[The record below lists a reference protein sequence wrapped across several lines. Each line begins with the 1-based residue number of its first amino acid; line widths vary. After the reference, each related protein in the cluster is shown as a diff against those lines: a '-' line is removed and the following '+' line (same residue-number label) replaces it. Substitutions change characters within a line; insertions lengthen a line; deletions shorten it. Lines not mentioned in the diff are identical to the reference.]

1 MNIESGEIY
10 FVREVDPHTKKF
22 TKFVKIGLVH
32 ESEERDSLTRLKD
45 HQTGNPRSLELPPG
59 NYFKVPAVTAVEAM
73 MHKFYAQLR
82 ISGEWFEFDS
92 ESHVDK
98 AKIKAKQLGDEV
110 ASFIPVFEAAGKLA
124 NTTSNGKTLEPSTKA
139 LEIWEKLSLAQ
150 AKLNALKALDSRL
163 EARFK
168 EAADAGIELG
178 DLVTKGTRRE
188 QRKFPWET
196 LKEKHPA
203 IYKQF
208 HKSVSKIDGSFTPK
222 YKAAKTLDFGEEF
235 TRLEARLSKIISST
249 SDQNLVALNMPKLE
263 LVYEISL
270 LDWEKTLLKAEL
282 MIVCGKNDVL
292 IKVCEWKRKRVT
304 VDKFDL
310 QKLKKKYP
318 EIHKEIS
325 GPVTT
330 KASLRATK
338 KKRT

>member
-22 TKFVKIGLVH
+22 TNFVKIGLVH

-82 ISGEWFEFDS
+82 ISGEWFEFES
-92 ESHVDK
+92 EAHVSK
-98 AKIKAKQLGDEV
+98 AKIKAQQLGDEV

-124 NTTSNGKTLEPSTKA
+124 NTPSNGKTLEPSVKA
-139 LEIWEKLSLAQ
+139 LEIWEKLSLAH
-150 AKLNALKALDSRL
+150 AKRNALKALDTRL

-168 EAADAGIELG
+168 EAADAGVELG
-178 DLVTKGTRRE
+178 DLITKGTKKE
-188 QRKFPWET
+188 PKKFPWET

-208 HKSVSKIDGSFTPK
+208 HKSVSEIKGSFSPK
-222 YKAAKTLDFGEEF
+222 YKNAKTLDLGEEF
-235 TRLEARLSKIISST
+235 ARLEGRLSKIISST
-249 SDQNLVALNMPKLE
+249 PDQNLAALNMPKLE

-270 LDWEKTLLKAEL
+270 LDWEETLLKSEL
-282 MIVCGKNDVL
+282 MIECGKNDVL
-292 IKVCEWKRKRVT
+292 LKVCQWKRKRVT
-304 VDKFDL
+304 VDKHDL
-310 QKLKKKYP
+310 KNLKKKYP
-318 EIHKEIS
+318 EIHNEIS

-330 KASLRATK
+330 KATLRVTK